1 MTKRREFPKS
11 VKVEA
16 VKRAMRSGEV
26 FCEECDS
33 LAKKWE
39 IDHANPDGLTG
50 EPTLANAV
58 VLCVP
63 CHREK
68 TRADVGK
75 IAQAKRRE
83 ARDLGVRKA
92 PTLKSAPLPKAE
104 PQKKASKPSER
115 IEELRALGPGNIAR
129 RFAGA

>member
-11 VKVEA
+11 IKVAA
-16 VKRAMRSGEV
+16 VKRAMRDGEV
-26 FCEECDS
+26 YCEECS
-33 LAKKWE
+33 ALAKKWE

-50 EPTLANAV
+50 EPTLSNAV
-58 VLCVP
+58 VLCQP

-83 ARDLGVRKA
+83 ARDLGIRKP
-92 PTLKSAPLPKAE
+92 PTLKSPGFRPAPKQRRASGPLEKQLP
-104 PQKKASKPSER
+104 PR
-115 IEELRALGPGNIAR
+115 RAIYEDCI
-129 RFAGA
+129 